1 MDGVTNGSPV
11 GPTFVHVFLVYF
23 EKSWLQDCPSDF
35 KFHYYQRYVG
45 DIFVLFTSLEHLQV
59 FENFLNGRNTNM
71 LFTIEN
77 EIQNRISLLDVQII
91 REDEKFA
98 TSVLRKPTFSG
109 YYTHFDSFLPIYV

>member
-11 GPTFVHVFLVYF
+11 GPTFVHAFLVYF

-35 KFHYYQRYVG
+35 KPHYYRRYVD
-45 DIFVLFTSLEHLQV
+45 DIFVLFTSLEHLEV
-59 FENFLNGRNTNM
+59 FGNFRNGRNTNM

-109 YYTHFDSFLPIYV
+109 FYTHFVSFLSIYL